1 MSESDTVAQPR
12 YFSLGW
18 SSLGRAAKLF
28 DFIVEELS
36 RRETLLAH
44 RIRPL
49 RIALK
54 NQRDDL
60 LGFRSSLEMKLVEI
74 AQRFDTPLYLVQA
87 VCLLQRKSPL
97 LVPTG
102 SAGIICTICT
112 RKVSPFNG
120 SRKPGDA
127 TNPKSQFSGR
137 ESQFKAAQLL
147 FLRRQLGPQ
156 YLDLLQFFLNHR
168 TFMRSECPERG
179 GQESHN

>member
-1 MSESDTVAQPR
+1 VAQPR

-36 RRETLLAH
+36 RRETLLASH
-44 RIRPL
+44 
-49 RIALK
+49 
-54 NQRDDL
+54 
-60 LGFRSSLEMKLVEI
+60 SSSADSPEKSTGRLAFAQVLDEKLVEI
-74 AQRFDTPLYLVQA
+74 AQRFDTPLYLVRA

-102 SAGIICTICT
+102 SAGIICTIYYQESFT
-112 RKVSPFNG
+112 FG

-137 ESQFKAAQLL
+137 ESQFKAAQYF
-147 FLRRQLGPQ
+147 FLRRQLGPH
-156 YLDLLQFFLNHR
+156 LDLLQFFLNHR
-168 TFMRSECPERG
+168 
-179 GQESHN
+179 

>member
-1 MSESDTVAQPR
+1 LAGGPPWAERQ
-12 YFSLGW
+12 
-18 SSLGRAAKLF
+18 KLF

-60 LGFRSSLEMKLVEI
+60 LAFAQVLDEKLVEI
-74 AQRFDTPLYLVQA
+74 AQRFDTLSSSG
-87 VCLLQRKSPL
+87 CLLATEKSPL

-102 SAGIICTICT
+102 SAGIICTIYYQESFT
-112 RKVSPFNG
+112 FNG

-147 FLRRQLGPQ
+147 FPPSTGSPVSGLITVFPQ
-156 YLDLLQFFLNHR
+156 
-168 TFMRSECPERG
+168 P
-179 GQESHN
+179 SHVYAQ